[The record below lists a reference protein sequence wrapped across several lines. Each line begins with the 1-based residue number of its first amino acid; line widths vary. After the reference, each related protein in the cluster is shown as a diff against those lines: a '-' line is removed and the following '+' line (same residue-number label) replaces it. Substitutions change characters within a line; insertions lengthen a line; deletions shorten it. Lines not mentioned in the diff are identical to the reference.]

1 MMMFTIPNDL
11 VLSLYNS
18 YLNDM
23 DKISCLRASVITFK
37 NDGTVA
43 PYNEWLTSK
52 YTGDLNIDVFPVGVG
67 GVLYPPN
74 SLHKDVLSR
83 RFIYDIMSCRQMI
96 CGFG

>member
-1 MMMFTIPNDL
+1 MSYKKLVPTLDLYPNDIIITVDDDVYYSNDL

-52 YTGDLNIDVFPVGVG
+52 YTGDLNIDVFPV
-67 GVLYPPN
+67 
-74 SLHKDVLSR
+74 
-83 RFIYDIMSCRQMI
+83 
-96 CGFG
+96 